1 MSQATPYILAC
12 YGQTKCMT
20 MVSLLACHA
29 EDRGSFL
36 PGERKQRHERL
47 N

>member
-1 MSQATPYILAC
+1 
-12 YGQTKCMT
+12 

-36 PGERKQRHERL
+36 PGERKQRHKRL
-47 N
+47 NERRL

>member
-1 MSQATPYILAC
+1 
-12 YGQTKCMT
+12 

-36 PGERKQRHERL
+36 PGEGKAAPRMAEL
-47 N
+47 T